1 MLTPEYEA
9 ATKELYNVVII
20 EQKLA
25 AKMKSDITYFVLM
38 HEEYAETKRRLND
51 GSVRPPEPRLRLRS
65 RT

>member
-38 HEEYAETKRRLND
+38 HEEYAETK
-51 GSVRPPEPRLRLRS
+51 SE
-65 RT
+65 TQ